1 MHKINCGSAIGV
13 SSIALA
19 LALSLRLIYND
30 LDMFKRIAL
39 KYLRCWAQKEERKP
53 LVLRGARQVGKTTLV
68 RLFAEEFEHYIYL
81 NLEEKENAALFAAD
95 SSFEDLLS
103 GVFFKAN
110 VRQDSKRVLIF
121 IDEIQNEP
129 KAVQALRYFY
139 EKRPDLYVIAAGSLL
154 ESLMGRHISF
164 PVGRVEYMALH
175 PCTFVEFL
183 DAIGEEQLACRVEQ
197 IAVPQSLHDYT
208 LDLFKKYMII
218 GGLPE
223 VVANYAEHRD
233 MVRLGGVFN
242 ALLSGYRDDVEKYAS
257 KPKEQDTI
265 RYILNYGWTFAAHRI
280 QFAKFTNTSFRS
292 ADVSNAFRILEK
304 TLLLEL
310 VYPQTS
316 ASFPILPDLRK
327 SPKLLWL
334 DTGLVNYVAGM
345 QEELLFTTDS
355 DELWNGHIA
364 EHIVAQELL
373 GATTSFGE
381 KRMFWVRDARNSQA
395 EVDFLIRYKSHLL
408 PIEVKTGSN
417 SKLRSLH
424 QFMDESRESM
434 ALRLWNGPMT
444 SDTIARADGSTFT
457 LYNIPLYYA
466 GQLSEFVGGKL

>member
-1 MHKINCGSAIGV
+1 
-13 SSIALA
+13 
-19 LALSLRLIYND
+19 
-30 LDMFKRIAL
+30 MFRRIAQ
-39 KYLRCWAQKEERKP
+39 KYLYEWAQKEKRKP

-68 RLFAEEFEHYIYL
+68 KMFAADFDHYIYL
-81 NLEEKENAALFAAD
+81 NLEEKEDAELFAAD
-95 SSFEDLLS
+95 SSFDDLLV
-103 GVFFKAN
+103 GIFFKAN
-110 VRQDSKRVLIF
+110 IPKDSSRTLIF

-183 DAIGEEQLACRVEQ
+183 MAIGEDMLANQIEK
-197 IAVPQSLHDYT
+197 IAVPQSLHGYT

-223 VVANYAEHRD
+223 VVANYAQYRD
-233 MVRLGGVFN
+233 MVRLNGVFN
-242 ALLSGYRDDVEKYAS
+242 ALLSGYRDDVEKYAD
-257 KPKEQDTI
+257 KPKEQDSI
-265 RYILNYGWTFAAHRI
+265 RYILNYGWTSAGHRI
-280 QFAKFTNTSFRS
+280 QFAKFTNSSFKS
-292 ADVSNAFRILEK
+292 ADVSNAFRTLEK

-310 VYPQTS
+310 VYPLTS
-316 ASFPILPDLRK
+316 TSFPILPDLKK
-327 SPKLLWL
+327 SPKLLWF
-334 DTGLVNYVAGM
+334 DTGLVNYVTGM
-345 QEELLFTTDS
+345 QEDLLFTPNS
-355 DELWNGHIA
+355 DELWNGDIA

-373 GATTSFGE
+373 GATTLFGE

-395 EVDFLIRYKSHLL
+395 EVDFVIRHKSHLL

-424 QFMDESRESM
+424 QYMEESNENI

-444 SDTIARADGSTFT
+444 SDIITRIDGRPFT

-466 GQLSEFVGGKL
+466 GHLNAWLQQTL

>member
-1 MHKINCGSAIGV
+1 
-13 SSIALA
+13 
-19 LALSLRLIYND
+19 
-30 LDMFKRIAL
+30 MFKRIAL
-39 KYLRCWAQKEERKP
+39 ENLREWALKAERKP

-68 RLFAEEFEHYIYL
+68 EMFAADFDHYIYL
-81 NLEEKENAALFAAD
+81 NLEEKDNAEMFATD
-95 SSFEDLLS
+95 STFDDLLA
-103 GVFFKAN
+103 GIFFKAKLP
-110 VRQDSKRVLIF
+110 VDSPRTLIF
-121 IDEIQNEP
+121 IDEIQTEP

-183 DAIGEEQLACRVEQ
+183 SAIGEEMLVSQVEKV
-197 IAVPQSLHDYT
+197 AVPQSLHSYT

-223 VVANYAEHRD
+223 VVANYAQYHD
-233 MVRLGGVFN
+233 MVRLSDVFN
-242 ALLSGYRDDVEKYAS
+242 ALLSGYRDDVEKYADNR
-257 KPKEQDTI
+257 KEQDSI
-265 RYILNYGWTFAAHRI
+265 RYILNYGWTSAGHRI
-280 QFAKFTNTSFRS
+280 QFAKFTNSSFKS
-292 ADVSNAFRILEK
+292 ADVSNAFRTLEK

-310 VYPQTS
+310 VYPLTS
-316 ASFPILPDLRK
+316 TSFPILPDLKK

-355 DELWNGHIA
+355 DELWNGDIV

-373 GATTSFGE
+373 GATTTFGE
-381 KRMFWVRDARNSQA
+381 KRLFWVRDARNSQA
-395 EVDFLIRYKSHLL
+395 EVDFVIRYKSHLL
-408 PIEVKTGSN
+408 PIEVKTGAN

-424 QFMDESRESM
+424 LFMEESKENI

-444 SDTIARADGSTFT
+444 SDVITRSDGRPFT

-466 GQLSEFVGGKL
+466 GHLHTLMQQTL

>member
-1 MHKINCGSAIGV
+1 
-13 SSIALA
+13 
-19 LALSLRLIYND
+19 
-30 LDMFKRIAL
+30 MFRRIAQ
-39 KYLRCWAQKEERKP
+39 KYLYEWAQKEERKP

-68 RLFAEEFEHYIYL
+68 KMFAADFDHYIYL
-81 NLEEKENAALFAAD
+81 NLEEKEDAELFAAD
-95 SSFEDLLS
+95 SSFDDLLV
-103 GVFFKAN
+103 GIFFKAN
-110 VRQDSKRVLIF
+110 IPIDSSRTLIF

-183 DAIGEEQLACRVEQ
+183 MAIGEDMLANQIEK
-197 IAVPQSLHDYT
+197 IAVPQSLHGYT

-223 VVANYAEHRD
+223 VVANYAQYRD
-233 MVRLGGVFN
+233 MVRLNGVFN
-242 ALLSGYRDDVEKYAS
+242 ALLSGYRDDVEKYAD
-257 KPKEQDTI
+257 KPKEQDSI
-265 RYILNYGWTFAAHRI
+265 RYILNYGRTSAGHRI
-280 QFAKFTNTSFRS
+280 QFAKFTNSS
-292 ADVSNAFRILEK
+292 LKSPDVSNAFRTLEK

-310 VYPQTS
+310 VYPLTS
-316 ASFPILPDLRK
+316 TSFPILPDLKK
-327 SPKLLWL
+327 SPKLLWF
-334 DTGLVNYVAGM
+334 DTGLVNYVTGM
-345 QEELLFTTDS
+345 QEELLFTPNS
-355 DELWNGHIA
+355 DELWNGDIA

-373 GATTSFGE
+373 GATTLFGE

-395 EVDFLIRYKSHLL
+395 EVDFVIRHKSHLL

-424 QFMDESRESM
+424 QYMEESNENI

-444 SDTIARADGSTFT
+444 SDIITRTDGRPFT
-457 LYNIPLYYA
+457 LYSIPLYYA
-466 GQLSEFVGGKL
+466 GHLNALLQQTL

>member
-1 MHKINCGSAIGV
+1 
-13 SSIALA
+13 
-19 LALSLRLIYND
+19 
-30 LDMFKRIAL
+30 MFKRIAL
-39 KYLRCWAQKEERKP
+39 KYLREWAQKDERKP

-68 RLFAEEFEHYIYL
+68 RMFAKEFDNYIYL
-81 NLEEKENAALFAAD
+81 NLEEKENSELFAAD
-95 SSFEDLLS
+95 NSFEDLLS
-103 GVFFKAN
+103 GIFFKAN
-110 VRQDSKRVLIF
+110 VRKDSQRTLIF
-121 IDEIQNEP
+121 IDEIQNEL
-129 KAVQALRYFY
+129 KAVQSLRYFY
-139 EKRPDLYVIAAGSLL
+139 EKRPDIYVIAAGSLL

-183 DAIGEEQLACRVEQ
+183 SAIGEDMLAQQVENVT
-197 IAVPQSLHDYT
+197 VPQSLHNYT

-223 VVANYAEHRD
+223 VVANYAQYRD
-233 MVRLGGVFN
+233 MVRLEGVFN

-257 KPKEQDTI
+257 KPKEQDSI
-265 RYILNYGWTFAAHRI
+265 RFILNYGWTSAAHRI
-280 QFAKFTNTSFRS
+280 QFAKFTNSSFKS
-292 ADVSNAFRILEK
+292 ADVSNAFRTLEK

-310 VYPQTS
+310 VYPLTS
-316 ASFPILPDLRK
+316 TSFPILPDLKK

-345 QEELLFTTDS
+345 QEELLFTNDS
-355 DELWNGHIA
+355 DELWNGDIA

-373 GATTSFGE
+373 GASMLFGE

-395 EVDFLIRYKSHLL
+395 EVDFVICHKSHLL
-408 PIEVKTGSN
+408 PIEVKTGNN

-424 QFMDESRESM
+424 QFMEESKEDV

-444 SDTIARADGSTFT
+444 SDTITRSDAREFM

-466 GQLSEFVGGKL
+466 GHLKQFLSRLN

>member
-1 MHKINCGSAIGV
+1 
-13 SSIALA
+13 
-19 LALSLRLIYND
+19 
-30 LDMFKRIAL
+30 MFRRIAL
-39 KYLRCWAQKEERKP
+39 ENLREWALKAERKP

-68 RLFAEEFEHYIYL
+68 EMFAADFDHYIYL
-81 NLEEKENAALFAAD
+81 NLEEKDNAELFATD
-95 SSFEDLLS
+95 STFDDLLA
-103 GVFFKAN
+103 GIFFKAKLP
-110 VRQDSKRVLIF
+110 VDSPRTLIF
-121 IDEIQNEP
+121 IDEIQTEP
-129 KAVQALRYFY
+129 KAVQSLRYFY

-183 DAIGEEQLACRVEQ
+183 SAIGEEMLASQVEKV
-197 IAVPQSLHDYT
+197 AVPQSLHSYT

-223 VVANYAEHRD
+223 VVANYAQYHD
-233 MVRLGGVFN
+233 MVRLSDVFN
-242 ALLSGYRDDVEKYAS
+242 ALLSGYRDDVEKYADNR
-257 KPKEQDTI
+257 KEQDSI
-265 RYILNYGWTFAAHRI
+265 RYILNYGWTSAGHRI
-280 QFAKFTNTSFRS
+280 QFAKFTNSSFKS
-292 ADVSNAFRILEK
+292 ADVSNAFRTLEK

-310 VYPQTS
+310 VYPLTS
-316 ASFPILPDLRK
+316 TSFPILPDLKK

-355 DELWNGHIA
+355 DELWNGDIA

-373 GATTSFGE
+373 GATTTFGE
-381 KRMFWVRDARNSQA
+381 KRLFWVRDARNSQA
-395 EVDFLIRYKSHLL
+395 EVDFVIRYKSHLL
-408 PIEVKTGSN
+408 PIEVKTGAN

-424 QFMDESRESM
+424 LFMEESKENI

-444 SDTIARADGSTFT
+444 SDVITRSDGRPFT

-466 GQLSEFVGGKL
+466 GHLHTLMQQTL

>member
-1 MHKINCGSAIGV
+1 
-13 SSIALA
+13 
-19 LALSLRLIYND
+19 
-30 LDMFKRIAL
+30 MFSRIAQ
-39 KYLRCWAQKEERKP
+39 KYLYEWAQKEERKP

-68 RLFAEEFEHYIYL
+68 KMFAADFDHYIYL
-81 NLEEKENAALFAAD
+81 NLEEKEDAELFAAD
-95 SSFEDLLS
+95 SSFDDLLV
-103 GVFFKAN
+103 GIFFKAN
-110 VRQDSKRVLIF
+110 IPIDSSRTLIF

-183 DAIGEEQLACRVEQ
+183 MAIGEDMLANQIEK
-197 IAVPQSLHDYT
+197 IAVPQSLHGYT

-223 VVANYAEHRD
+223 VVANYAQYRD

-242 ALLSGYRDDVEKYAS
+242 ALLSGYRDDVEKYAD
-257 KPKEQDTI
+257 KPKEQDSI
-265 RYILNYGWTFAAHRI
+265 RYILNYGWTSAGHRI
-280 QFAKFTNTSFRS
+280 QFAKFTNSSFKS
-292 ADVSNAFRILEK
+292 ADVSNAFRTLEK

-310 VYPQTS
+310 VYPLTS
-316 ASFPILPDLRK
+316 TSFPILPDLKK
-327 SPKLLWL
+327 SPKLLWF
-334 DTGLVNYVAGM
+334 DTGLVNYVTGM
-345 QEELLFTTDS
+345 QEELLFTPNS
-355 DELWNGHIA
+355 DELWNGDIA
-364 EHIVAQELL
+364 EHLVAQELL
-373 GATTSFGE
+373 GATTLFGE

-395 EVDFLIRYKSHLL
+395 EVDFVIRHKSHLL

-424 QFMDESRESM
+424 QYMEESNENI

-444 SDTIARADGSTFT
+444 SDVITRTDDRPFT

-466 GQLSEFVGGKL
+466 GHLNALLQQTL

>member
-1 MHKINCGSAIGV
+1 
-13 SSIALA
+13 
-19 LALSLRLIYND
+19 
-30 LDMFKRIAL
+30 MFRRIAL
-39 KYLRCWAQKEERKP
+39 ENLREWALKAERKP

-68 RLFAEEFEHYIYL
+68 EMFAADFDHYIYL
-81 NLEEKENAALFAAD
+81 NLEEKDNAELFATD
-95 SSFEDLLS
+95 STFDDLLA
-103 GVFFKAN
+103 GIFFKAKLP
-110 VRQDSKRVLIF
+110 VDSPRTLIF
-121 IDEIQNEP
+121 IDEIQTEP

-139 EKRPDLYVIAAGSLL
+139 EKRPGLYVIAAGSLL

-183 DAIGEEQLACRVEQ
+183 SAIGEEMLASQVEKV
-197 IAVPQSLHDYT
+197 AVPQSLHSYT

-223 VVANYAEHRD
+223 VVANYAQYHD
-233 MVRLGGVFN
+233 MVRLSDVFN
-242 ALLSGYRDDVEKYAS
+242 ALLSGYRDDVEKYADNR
-257 KPKEQDTI
+257 KEQDSI
-265 RYILNYGWTFAAHRI
+265 RYILNYGWTSAGHRI
-280 QFAKFTNTSFRS
+280 QFAKFTNSSFKS
-292 ADVSNAFRILEK
+292 ADVSNAFRTLEK

-310 VYPQTS
+310 VYPLTS
-316 ASFPILPDLRK
+316 TSFPILPDLKK

-345 QEELLFTTDS
+345 QELLFSTDS
-355 DELWNGHIA
+355 DELWNGDIA

-373 GATTSFGE
+373 GATTTFGE
-381 KRMFWVRDARNSQA
+381 KRLFWVRDARNSQA
-395 EVDFLIRYKSHLL
+395 EVDFVIRYKSHLL
-408 PIEVKTGSN
+408 PIEVKTGAN

-424 QFMDESRESM
+424 LFMEESKENI

-444 SDTIARADGSTFT
+444 SDVITRSDGRPFT

-466 GQLSEFVGGKL
+466 GHLHTLMQQTL

>member
-1 MHKINCGSAIGV
+1 
-13 SSIALA
+13 
-19 LALSLRLIYND
+19 
-30 LDMFKRIAL
+30 MFRRIAL
-39 KYLRCWAQKEERKP
+39 ENLREWALKAERKP

-68 RLFAEEFEHYIYL
+68 EMFAADFDHYIYL
-81 NLEEKENAALFAAD
+81 NLEEKDNAELFATD
-95 SSFEDLLS
+95 STFDDLLA
-103 GVFFKAN
+103 GIFFKAKLP
-110 VRQDSKRVLIF
+110 VDSPRTLIF
-121 IDEIQNEP
+121 IDEIQTEP

-183 DAIGEEQLACRVEQ
+183 SAIGEEMLASQVEKV
-197 IAVPQSLHDYT
+197 AVPQSLHSYT

-223 VVANYAEHRD
+223 VVANYAQYHD
-233 MVRLGGVFN
+233 MVRLSDVFN
-242 ALLSGYRDDVEKYAS
+242 ALLSGYRDDVEKYADNR
-257 KPKEQDTI
+257 KEQDSI
-265 RYILNYGWTFAAHRI
+265 RYILNYGWTSAGHRI
-280 QFAKFTNTSFRS
+280 QFAKFTNSSFKS
-292 ADVSNAFRILEK
+292 ADVSNAFRTLEK

-310 VYPQTS
+310 VYPLTS
-316 ASFPILPDLRK
+316 TSFPILPDLKK

-355 DELWNGHIA
+355 DELWNGDIA

-373 GATTSFGE
+373 GATTTFGE
-381 KRMFWVRDARNSQA
+381 KRLFWVRDARNSQA
-395 EVDFLIRYKSHLL
+395 EVDFVIRYKSHLL
-408 PIEVKTGSN
+408 PIEVKTGAN

-424 QFMDESRESM
+424 LFMEESKENI

-444 SDTIARADGSTFT
+444 SDVITRSDGRPFT

-466 GQLSEFVGGKL
+466 GHLHTLMRQTL

>member
-1 MHKINCGSAIGV
+1 
-13 SSIALA
+13 
-19 LALSLRLIYND
+19 
-30 LDMFKRIAL
+30 MFRRIAL
-39 KYLRCWAQKEERKP
+39 ENLREWALKAERKP

-68 RLFAEEFEHYIYL
+68 EMFAADFDHYIYL
-81 NLEEKENAALFAAD
+81 NLEEKDNAELFATD
-95 SSFEDLLS
+95 STFDDLLA
-103 GVFFKAN
+103 GIFFKAKLP
-110 VRQDSKRVLIF
+110 VDSPRTLIF
-121 IDEIQNEP
+121 IDEIQTEP

-164 PVGRVEYMALH
+164 PVGRIEYMALH

-183 DAIGEEQLACRVEQ
+183 SAIGEEMLASQVEKV
-197 IAVPQSLHDYT
+197 AVPQSLHSYT
-208 LDLFKKYMII
+208 LDLYKKYMII

-223 VVANYAEHRD
+223 VVANYAQYHD
-233 MVRLGGVFN
+233 MVRLSDVFN
-242 ALLSGYRDDVEKYAS
+242 ALLSGYRDDVEKYADNR
-257 KPKEQDTI
+257 KEQDSI
-265 RYILNYGWTFAAHRI
+265 RYILNYGWTSAGHRI
-280 QFAKFTNTSFRS
+280 QFAKFTNSSFKS
-292 ADVSNAFRILEK
+292 ADVSNAFRTLEK

-310 VYPQTS
+310 VYPLTS
-316 ASFPILPDLRK
+316 TSFPILPDLKK

-355 DELWNGHIA
+355 DELWNGDIA

-373 GATTSFGE
+373 GATTTFGE
-381 KRMFWVRDARNSQA
+381 KRLFWVRDARNSQA
-395 EVDFLIRYKSHLL
+395 EVDFVIRYKSHLL
-408 PIEVKTGSN
+408 PIEVKTCAN

-424 QFMDESRESM
+424 LFMEESKENI

-444 SDTIARADGSTFT
+444 SDVITRSDGRPFT

-466 GQLSEFVGGKL
+466 GHLHTLMQQTL

>member
-1 MHKINCGSAIGV
+1 
-13 SSIALA
+13 
-19 LALSLRLIYND
+19 
-30 LDMFKRIAL
+30 MFKRIAL

-345 QEELLFTTDS
+345 QEEMLFTTDS
-355 DELWNGHIA
+355 DELWNGDIA

-373 GATTSFGE
+373 GVTTSFGE

-424 QFMDESRESM
+424 QFMEESRESM

>member
-1 MHKINCGSAIGV
+1 
-13 SSIALA
+13 
-19 LALSLRLIYND
+19 
-30 LDMFKRIAL
+30 MFRRIAQ
-39 KYLRCWAQKEERKP
+39 KYLYEWAQKEERKP

-68 RLFAEEFEHYIYL
+68 KMFAADFAHYIYL
-81 NLEEKENAALFAAD
+81 NLEEKEDAELFAAD
-95 SSFEDLLS
+95 SSFDDLLV
-103 GVFFKAN
+103 GIFFKAN
-110 VRQDSKRVLIF
+110 IPIDSSRTLIF

-183 DAIGEEQLACRVEQ
+183 MAIGEDMLANQIEK
-197 IAVPQSLHDYT
+197 IAVPQSLHSYT

-223 VVANYAEHRD
+223 VVANYAQYRD
-233 MVRLGGVFN
+233 MVRLNGVFN
-242 ALLSGYRDDVEKYAS
+242 ALLSGYRDDVEKYAD
-257 KPKEQDTI
+257 KPKEQDSI
-265 RYILNYGWTFAAHRI
+265 RYILNYGWTSAGHRI
-280 QFAKFTNTSFRS
+280 QFAKFTNSSFKS
-292 ADVSNAFRILEK
+292 ADVSNAFRTLEK

-310 VYPQTS
+310 VYPLTS
-316 ASFPILPDLRK
+316 TSFPILPDLKK
-327 SPKLLWL
+327 SPKLLWF
-334 DTGLVNYVAGM
+334 DTGLVNYVTGM
-345 QEELLFTTDS
+345 QEDLLFTPNS
-355 DELWNGHIA
+355 DELWNGDIA

-373 GATTSFGE
+373 GATTLFGE

-395 EVDFLIRYKSHLL
+395 EVDFVIRHKSHLL

-424 QFMDESRESM
+424 QYMEESNENI

-444 SDTIARADGSTFT
+444 SDIITHTDGRPFT

-466 GQLSEFVGGKL
+466 GHLNAWLQQTL

>member
-1 MHKINCGSAIGV
+1 
-13 SSIALA
+13 
-19 LALSLRLIYND
+19 
-30 LDMFKRIAL
+30 MFRRIAL
-39 KYLRCWAQKEERKP
+39 ENLREWALKAERKP

-68 RLFAEEFEHYIYL
+68 EMFAADFDHYIYL
-81 NLEEKENAALFAAD
+81 NLEEKDNAELFATD
-95 SSFEDLLS
+95 STFDDLLA
-103 GVFFKAN
+103 GIFFKAKLP
-110 VRQDSKRVLIF
+110 VDSPRTLIF
-121 IDEIQNEP
+121 IDEIQIEP

-183 DAIGEEQLACRVEQ
+183 SAIGEEMLASQVDKV
-197 IAVPQSLHDYT
+197 AVPQSLHSYT

-223 VVANYAEHRD
+223 VVANYAQYHD
-233 MVRLGGVFN
+233 MVRLSDVFN
-242 ALLSGYRDDVEKYAS
+242 ALLSGYRDDVEKYADNR
-257 KPKEQDTI
+257 KEQDSI
-265 RYILNYGWTFAAHRI
+265 RYILNYGWTSAGHRI
-280 QFAKFTNTSFRS
+280 QFAKFTNSSFKS
-292 ADVSNAFRILEK
+292 ADVSNAFRTLEK

-310 VYPQTS
+310 VYPLMST
-316 ASFPILPDLRK
+316 SFPILPDLKK

-355 DELWNGHIA
+355 DELWNGDIA

-373 GATTSFGE
+373 GATTTFGE
-381 KRMFWVRDARNSQA
+381 KRLFWVRDARNSQA
-395 EVDFLIRYKSHLL
+395 EVDFVIRYKSHLL
-408 PIEVKTGSN
+408 PIEVKTGAN

-424 QFMDESRESM
+424 LFMEESKENI

-444 SDTIARADGSTFT
+444 SDVITRSDGRPFT

-466 GQLSEFVGGKL
+466 GHLHTLMQQTL

>member
-1 MHKINCGSAIGV
+1 
-13 SSIALA
+13 
-19 LALSLRLIYND
+19 
-30 LDMFKRIAL
+30 MFRRIAL
-39 KYLRCWAQKEERKP
+39 ENLREWALKAERKP

-68 RLFAEEFEHYIYL
+68 EMFAADFDHYIYL
-81 NLEEKENAALFAAD
+81 NLEEKDNAELFATD
-95 SSFEDLLS
+95 STFDDLLA
-103 GVFFKAN
+103 GIFFKAKLP
-110 VRQDSKRVLIF
+110 VDSPRTLIF
-121 IDEIQNEP
+121 IDEIQTEP

-183 DAIGEEQLACRVEQ
+183 SAIGEEMLVSQVEKV
-197 IAVPQSLHDYT
+197 AVPQSLHSYT

-223 VVANYAEHRD
+223 VVANYAQYHD
-233 MVRLGGVFN
+233 MVRLSDVFN
-242 ALLSGYRDDVEKYAS
+242 ALLSGYRDDVEKYADNR
-257 KPKEQDTI
+257 KEQDSI
-265 RYILNYGWTFAAHRI
+265 RYILNYGWTSAGHRI
-280 QFAKFTNTSFRS
+280 QFAKFTNSSFKS
-292 ADVSNAFRILEK
+292 ADVSNAFRTLEK

-310 VYPQTS
+310 VYPLTS
-316 ASFPILPDLRK
+316 TSFPILPDLKK

-355 DELWNGHIA
+355 DELWNGDIA

-373 GATTSFGE
+373 GATTTFGE
-381 KRMFWVRDARNSQA
+381 KRLFWVRDARNSQA
-395 EVDFLIRYKSHLL
+395 EVDFVIRYKSHLL
-408 PIEVKTGSN
+408 PIEVKTGAN

-424 QFMDESRESM
+424 LFMEESKENI

-444 SDTIARADGSTFT
+444 SDVITRSDGRPFT

-466 GQLSEFVGGKL
+466 GHLHTLMQQTL

>member
-1 MHKINCGSAIGV
+1 
-13 SSIALA
+13 
-19 LALSLRLIYND
+19 
-30 LDMFKRIAL
+30 MFRRIAL
-39 KYLRCWAQKEERKP
+39 ENLREWALKAERKP

-68 RLFAEEFEHYIYL
+68 EMFAADFDHHIYL
-81 NLEEKENAALFAAD
+81 NLEEKDNAELFATD
-95 SSFEDLLS
+95 STFDDLLA
-103 GVFFKAN
+103 GIFFKAKLP
-110 VRQDSKRVLIF
+110 VDSPRTLIF
-121 IDEIQNEP
+121 IDEIQTEP

-183 DAIGEEQLACRVEQ
+183 SAIGEEMLASQVEKV
-197 IAVPQSLHDYT
+197 AVPQSLHSYT

-223 VVANYAEHRD
+223 VVANYAQYHD
-233 MVRLGGVFN
+233 MVRLSDVFN
-242 ALLSGYRDDVEKYAS
+242 ALLSGYRDDVEKYADNR
-257 KPKEQDTI
+257 KEQDSI
-265 RYILNYGWTFAAHRI
+265 RYILNYGWTSAGHRI
-280 QFAKFTNTSFRS
+280 QFAKFTNSSFKS
-292 ADVSNAFRILEK
+292 ADVSNAFRTLEK

-310 VYPQTS
+310 VYPLTS
-316 ASFPILPDLRK
+316 TSFPILPDLKK

-334 DTGLVNYVAGM
+334 DTGLVNYAAGM

-355 DELWNGHIA
+355 DELWNGDIA

-373 GATTSFGE
+373 GATTTFSE
-381 KRMFWVRDARNSQA
+381 KRLFWVRDARNSQA
-395 EVDFLIRYKSHLL
+395 EVDFVIRYKSHLL
-408 PIEVKTGSN
+408 PIEVKTSAN

-424 QFMDESRESM
+424 LFMEESKENI

-444 SDTIARADGSTFT
+444 SDVITRSDGRPFT

-466 GQLSEFVGGKL
+466 GHLHTLMQQTL